1 MHPPSVEVSVPE
13 EAFPHDKHHLPV
25 MKVLLG
31 TAQMGVILTRDL
43 QLHAVFHQTV
53 GAMLILEVH
62 RPAIWRMYAHLTAI
76 HQSF

>member
-1 MHPPSVEVSVPE
+1 MLPPSVEVLVPE
-13 EAFPHDKHHLPV
+13 EALPHDEHHLPV

-43 QLHAVFHQTV
+43 QLHAVFHQTI
-53 GAMLILEVH
+53 GAMLILEVN
-62 RPAIWRMYAHLTAI
+62 RLAIWRMYAHLTAI